1 MQAQRGRFRLDRSIS
16 SLPENPPLTS
26 DLAPSG
32 GHFTFRAFED
42 PAPPPPIGSYAYDLA
57 SGKYELRWADW
68 ASFLKW
74 KSSEEESKC
83 IELRLVNTY
92 TGTPPAATA
101 FERQCRYVCSRGGT
115 GGIKPY
121 TKRHPEWRFKLGSK
135 RTDCRC
141 SLLVKEYPGIKVI
154 LGNYLDTHNHP
165 LGNENIR
172 YTQIPKDLHEYIAGL
187 LRLKVAP
194 EHILQLIHHG
204 VYHEDALF
212 EQDLDGTA
220 VAARSEFIQLRD
232 IRRIEKKLEA
242 ENVRLH
248 PDDGRSTLLWVEN
261 LRAKD
266 HLLGFKSKTD
276 PPPPS
281 SNLASDVF
289 FLAFQTSWQRKMFAK
304 HGEHLLCID
313 ATHNVTMYEKLN
325 LTTLVVRDRWAHGI

>member
-1 MQAQRGRFRLDRSIS
+1 
-16 SLPENPPLTS
+16 
-26 DLAPSG
+26 
-32 GHFTFRAFED
+32 
-42 PAPPPPIGSYAYDLA
+42 
-57 SGKYELRWADW
+57 
-68 ASFLKW
+68 
-74 KSSEEESKC
+74 
-83 IELRLVNTY
+83 
-92 TGTPPAATA
+92 
-101 FERQCRYVCSRGGT
+101 
-115 GGIKPY
+115 
-121 TKRHPEWRFKLGSK
+121 
-135 RTDCRC
+135 DCRC
-141 SLLVKEYPGIKVI
+141 SILVKEYLGIKVI

-204 VYHEDALF
+204 VSHEDALF

-281 SNLASDVF
+281 SNLASDAF
-289 FLAFQTSWQRKMFAK
+289 FLAFQMSWQRKMFAK

-313 ATHNVTMYEKLN
+313 ATHNVT
-325 LTTLVVRDRWAHGI
+325 